1 MKVKAIKMLHWIW
14 VLIVGGVIGLIAGAL
29 TGHGKS
35 MNWIANI
42 FSWINWLLIRSS
54 FIRCLGTSSC
64 WHGNCTV
71 NFRCSNFDNH
81 CCLRCQQV

>member
-1 MKVKAIKMLHWIW
+1 MLHWIW

-42 FSWINWLLIRSS
+42 IAGLVGSSLGEALLGAWGPQVAGMAIVPSLLGAIILVILVSWIMTMLFGSKAHS
-54 FIRCLGTSSC
+54 
-64 WHGNCTV
+64 
-71 NFRCSNFDNH
+71 
-81 CCLRCQQV
+81 